1 MSKILIVDD
10 SAFTRHLLGMIVK
23 MGGHEVVGTAKEG
36 EEAIQLYHKLRPD
49 LVTLDWLM
57 PNKSGEAVLKKILR
71 IDPQAKVIM
80 ITGWANKSI
89 EGRVLEAGAKAFLEK
104 SDVQKNL
111 LRVLEEVLGEAGEK
125 GQDAGIES
133 DPFFQSPDSTR
144 D

>member
-23 MGGHEVVGTAKEG
+23 MGGHEVVGNAKDG
-36 EEAIQLYHKLRPD
+36 GEAIQLYQQLRPD

-57 PNKSGEAVLKKILR
+57 PNKSGEAVLKKILQ

-89 EGRVLEAGAKAFLEK
+89 EGRVLEAGARAFMEK
-104 SDVQKNL
+104 SEVQKNL
-111 LRVLEEVLGEAGEK
+111 LRVVEEVLGESTE
-125 GQDAGIES
+125 QD
-133 DPFFQSPDSTR
+133 Q
-144 D
+144 